1 MVNISDV
8 ARAAG
13 VSKATV
19 SYVLSNDPRIT
30 EQTAEK
36 VRKAIDE
43 LGYTVNHAARAL
55 SVKKTMTL
63 GILSP
68 AYHGS
73 YLSALFGLHMY
84 LLSEQA
90 AKFGYDTLSICSDS
104 GDQALNKAWASKK
117 VDGFI
122 LMDVCDDDPRMKMA
136 ASLGAPTV
144 VFGTPHDT
152 YGLDSVDSD
161 YAKASQRTIEYL
173 ASEGHTEIILLLWS
187 KNIFQRKLGFAL
199 RFHDAIVEQARAHGI
214 VVHTVSPED
223 DDSDPSVTIEAALRN
238 HPNATAMVI
247 HNESATIVASQTFN
261 DLGIRVPNDL
271 RVITLFPKQ
280 LFTSMRIP
288 FISIDI
294 DISTLAKTAIML
306 LLSRIANPDAPMTR
320 QNYDFPMSLKYQ

>member
-19 SYVLSNDPRIT
+19 SYVLSDDPRIT
-30 EQTAEK
+30 EQTAAK
-36 VRKAIDE
+36 VRKAVAD

-63 GILSP
+63 GIISP

-122 LMDVCDDDPRMKMA
+122 LMDVSDDDPRLSMA

-144 VFGTPHDT
+144 AFGSPKDS
-152 YGLDSVDSD
+152 YGLDTVDSD
-161 YAKASQRTIEYL
+161 FPKAARRTIEYL
-173 ASEGHTEIILLLWS
+173 AQEGHTEIILLLWS
-187 KNIFQRKLGFAL
+187 HNIFRRKMGFAL
-199 RFHDAIVEQARAHGI
+199 RFRDTIIEEAKARGIQVHIVF
-214 VVHTVSPED
+214 PED
-223 DDSDPSVTIEAALRN
+223 DESDPAVTIAESLRDY
-238 HPNATAMVI
+238 PSATAMVL
-247 HNESATIVASQTFN
+247 HNESATIVASQTFT
-261 DLGIRVPNDL
+261 DLGVRVPDDL
-271 RVITLFPKQ
+271 RVVTLFPKQ
-280 LFTSMRIP
+280 LFNSMRIP
-288 FISIDI
+288 FVSIDI
-294 DISTLAKTAIML
+294 DISVLAETAIML
-306 LLSRIANPDAPMTR
+306 LLSRIANHDAPMVR
-320 QNYDFPMSLKYQ
+320 QAFDFPMSLKYQ